1 MLIENEFQVEAPAD
15 EVYALML
22 DVERVATCMPGCEV
36 LGQRGDGGYDGR
48 MSVKLGP
55 MKMKYEGSVAI
66 TDRDAAARTAVML
79 AKGVE
84 ARGQGSAQGTLTM
97 SVADAGSA
105 ADVTV
110 ATDIKL
116 TGRVAQMG
124 QGIMRDVAT
133 KMVAEMATNME
144 RLLEPSEGHA
154 ADAPAETQ
162 AAGGSASS
170 SSSAPRPL
178 ADSQVSFGTL
188 LAAVVKGRAAA
199 LRSWLRRFKR
209 QGAKANR

>member
-1 MLIENEFQVEAPAD
+1 MLIENDFRVEAPAG

-36 LGQRGDGGYDGR
+36 LGQRDDGAYDGR

-55 MKMKYEGSVAI
+55 MKMKYEGTVAI
-66 TDRDAAARTAVML
+66 TAQDAAARSAVML

-97 SVADAGSA
+97 SVAEAAPAA
-105 ADVTV
+105 ADVAV

-133 KMVAEMATNME
+133 KMVGEMAANME
-144 RLLEPSEGHA
+144 RLLAGGEGEA
-154 ADAPAETQ
+154 TRPD
-162 AAGGSASS
+162 AAGGGATGA
-170 SSSAPRPL
+170 APPTPPP
-178 ADSQVSFGTL
+178 ADSHVGAGTL
-188 LAAVVKGRAAA
+188 LMAVIKGRAAA
-199 LRSWLRRFKR
+199 LRNWFRQLRR
-209 QGAKANR
+209 QGTEANR